1 MSAQVIRRKARSRNI
16 FAGFSFTRDMIPVSN
31 GNGILADYRARA
43 WETFEQLS
51 YPSTKDEPWRRTDL
65 RGLDENFRIPNT
77 DDADTMPA
85 IPDYLLQPLTDDHP
99 GGLITVLSGGMQ
111 KSLDADLAEHGVIF
125 TDLTTASQI
134 YPNQVSQALGQ
145 LVKPSEGKFA
155 ALAGALTEH
164 GIFVY
169 VPRGVQVERPLHSVL
184 WGAGQG
190 LAYFSHLIIWLED
203 GASLTYV
210 HETASPNDVGG
221 QMLHDGVVEIH
232 VGANA
237 HLRFVELQSLGD
249 NVWNFTHERARVE
262 KDGHLDW
269 IFGAIGT
276 QLTKNFTDLDLVG
289 SGAYGRISGF
299 YFTNGKQHLDHD
311 TQQNHLADHTTSD
324 LLFKGALTEQ
334 SRSVWQGMIFVDQK
348 AQQTDGFQA
357 NRNLVLSNDARA
369 DAIPG
374 LEILADDVR
383 CTHAATI
390 GKIDPDLIFYLRS
403 RGIPKKDAD
412 RLVVEGFFDPI
423 MERIPFEGVRT
434 RFQEA
439 IRKKMAAR

>member
-1 MSAQVIRRKARSRNI
+1 MTKKIVKRKARARRS
-16 FAGFSFTRDMIPVSN
+16 FEGFSFNRDMIPVSN
-31 GNGILADYRARA
+31 GNGILADYRTSA
-43 WETFEQLS
+43 WEAFERLP
-51 YPSTKDEPWRRTDL
+51 YPTTKDEPWRRTDL
-65 RGLDENFRIPNT
+65 RGLDGNFHIPN
-77 DDADTMPA
+77 AEDTGNISA
-85 IPDYLLQPLTDDHP
+85 IPDYLLQPLTDDHLGGQITLLP
-99 GGLITVLSGGMQ
+99 GSME
-111 KSLDADLAEHGVIF
+111 KSLDPELEQQGVIF
-125 TDLTTASQI
+125 TDLATASQKF
-134 YPNQVSQALGQ
+134 PDQVSQALGQ
-145 LVKPSEGKFA
+145 VVKPSEGKFA
-155 ALAGALTEH
+155 ALAGALTEQ

-184 WGAGQG
+184 WGAGQAM
-190 LAYFSHLIIWLED
+190 AYFSHLIIWVEE

-210 HETASPNDVGG
+210 HEAASPNGVEG
-221 QMLHDGVVEIH
+221 QMLHNGIVEIH

-249 NVWNFTHERARVE
+249 NVWNFTHERAQVE

-276 QLTKNFTDLDLVG
+276 RLTKNFTDLNLVG

-299 YFTNGKQHLDHD
+299 YFTDGQQHLDHD

-324 LLFKGALTEQ
+324 LLFKGALTEK
-334 SRSVWQGMIFVDQK
+334 SRSVWQGMIFVDPV
-348 AQQTDGFQA
+348 AQGTDGFQA

-390 GKIDPDLIFYLRS
+390 GKIDPDLVFYLRS
-403 RGIPKKDAD
+403 RGIPQKAAE

-423 MERIPFEGVRT
+423 MERIPFEGVRN
-434 RFQEA
+434 RFKEA
-439 IRKKMAAR
+439 IWNKMAAR

>member
-1 MSAQVIRRKARSRNI
+1 MTTRVVKRKARARRK
-16 FAGFSFTRDMIPVSN
+16 FAGFSFTRDMIPNSN
-31 GNGILADYRARA
+31 GNGILADYRAQA
-43 WETFEQLS
+43 WDAFEGLA
-51 YPSTKDEPWRRTDL
+51 YPTTKDEPWRRTDL
-65 RGLDENFRIPNT
+65 RSLNENFRIPNI
-77 DDADTMPA
+77 DDANMLPA
-85 IPDYLLQPLTDDHP
+85 IPEYLLQPLTDDHP
-99 GGLITVLSGGMQ
+99 GGQISLLPGGIE
-111 KSLDADLAEHGVIF
+111 KSLDADLANQGVIF
-125 TDLTTASQI
+125 TDLATASQT
-134 YPNQVSQALGQ
+134 YPDQVGQALGQ
-145 LVKPSEGKFA
+145 VVKPSEGKFA
-155 ALAGALTEH
+155 ALAGALTEN
-164 GIFVY
+164 GIFVF

-210 HETASPNDVGG
+210 HEAASPNDAGG
-221 QMLHDGVVEIH
+221 QMLHNGIVEIH
-232 VGANA
+232 VGTNAN
-237 HLRFVELQSLGD
+237 LRLVELQSLGD

-289 SGAYGRISGF
+289 SGAYGRVSGF
-299 YFTNGKQHLDHD
+299 YFTDGKQHLDHD
-311 TQQNHLADHTTSD
+311 TQQNHMADHTTSD
-324 LLFKGALTEQ
+324 LLFKGALSEN
-334 SRSVWQGMIFVDQK
+334 SRSVWQGMIYVDPK

-390 GKIDPDLIFYLRS
+390 GKIDPELIFYLRS
-403 RGIPKKDAD
+403 RGIPKKDAE

-423 MERIPFEGVRT
+423 MARIPFEGVRA
-434 RFQEA
+434 RFQDA
-439 IRKKMAAR
+439 ISKKMAAR

>member
-1 MSAQVIRRKARSRNI
+1 MTTKVVKRKSRARQK
-16 FAGFSFTRDMIPVSN
+16 FEGFSFTGEMIPDSN
-31 GNGILADYRARA
+31 GSRVLADYRAQA
-43 WETFEQLS
+43 WKAFEQLP
-51 YPSTKDEPWRRTDL
+51 YPTTKDEPWRRTDL
-65 RGLDENFRIPNT
+65 RGLKNNFRIPN
-77 DDADTMPA
+77 DGDANDLPA

-99 GGLITVLSGGMQ
+99 GGQITLLPDGMK
-111 KSLDADLAEHGVIF
+111 KSLDADLADQGVIF
-125 TDLTTASQI
+125 TDLATASQT
-134 YPNQVSQALGQ
+134 YPDQVSQALGQ
-145 LVKPSEGKFA
+145 VVKVSEGKFA
-155 ALAGALTEH
+155 ALAGALTEN
-164 GIFVY
+164 GVFVY

-184 WGAGQG
+184 WGAGQE

-210 HETASPNDVGG
+210 HETASPDGVGG
-221 QMLHDGVVEIH
+221 QTLHNGIVEIH
-232 VGANA
+232 VGKNAN
-237 HLRFVELQSLGD
+237 LRFVELQSLGD

-289 SGAYGRISGF
+289 SGAYGRVSGF
-299 YFTNGKQHLDHD
+299 YFTDGKQHLDHD
-311 TQQNHLADHTTSD
+311 TQQNHMADHTTSD
-324 LLFKGALTEQ
+324 LLFKGALSED
-334 SRSVWQGMIFVDQK
+334 SRSVWQGMIFVDPK

-390 GKIDPDLIFYLRS
+390 GKIDPELIFYLRS
-403 RGIPKKDAD
+403 RGISKKEAE
-412 RLVVEGFFDPI
+412 RIIVEGFFDPI
-423 MERIPFEGVRT
+423 MARIPFEGVRT
-434 RFQEA
+434 RFQDA
-439 IRKKMAAR
+439 ITKKMAAR